1 MTFPASAPVSRFV
14 EKTALR
20 YRLKDT
26 KYIFEIARYDE
37 YSRAG
42 LEVFQ
47 RPGSVV
53 YTGQMSEVPSTSWG
67 ASIFHPDW
75 DNLLGDHANLPVGRS
90 AQWNPKL
97 DTFFPPLGNSS
108 SGDGYS
114 GFWVFIHLV
123 RQVAYLLSSTKT
135 SPLQQVPRDTTA
147 EIETSSTKA
156 EVARSQASSS
166 ANEGKNLNRLLDGD
180 LGTLF

>member
-1 MTFPASAPVSRFV
+1 MIGDVSENTTRKVSFPASAPVSRFV

-20 YRLKDT
+20 YRLKGT

-42 LEVFQ
+42 IEVFQ
-47 RPGSVV
+47 QLGSFV

-67 ASIFHPDW
+67 ASIYHPDW

-97 DTFFPPLGNSS
+97 DTFFPPKDKATSE
-108 SGDGYS
+108 DGCG
-114 GFWVFIHLV
+114 GFREFLDLV
-123 RQVAYLLSSTKT
+123 RRVGDLLSIPEAPS
-135 SPLQQVPRDTTA
+135 QQV
-147 EIETSSTKA
+147 
-156 EVARSQASSS
+156 
-166 ANEGKNLNRLLDGD
+166 
-180 LGTLF
+180 